1 MVREI
6 SDFSFSPKKRTQ
18 RGEEKKKNC
27 LHKLDLSAHKSDNR
41 YAHTDARA
49 HFHYKKRY
57 ESNVRARRVVA
68 RARLRLAHVEI
79 F

>member
-1 MVREI
+1 MFF
-6 SDFSFSPKKRTQ
+6 FSFPQKNEPE
-18 RGEEKKKNC
+18 RGEEKKRNC
-27 LHKLDLSAHKSDNR
+27 PHKLDLSAHKSDDR